1 MKCVN
6 HPASDGSEA
15 LVGFLVT
22 DFEGHW
28 PVGTCAVV
36 YAADREECK
45 RVLGTELRKQGLG
58 KDNSDDWTITP
69 LTPVPSTPYAR
80 VVLNGAY

>member
-1 MKCVN
+1 MT
-6 HPASDGSEA
+6 PGPEA

-45 RVLGTELRKQGLG
+45 RLLGAELREQGLG
-58 KDNSDDWTITP
+58 RDNSDRWTITP
-69 LTPVPSTPYAR
+69 LTPPPASPCVR
-80 VVLNGAY
+80 VVLNGDY